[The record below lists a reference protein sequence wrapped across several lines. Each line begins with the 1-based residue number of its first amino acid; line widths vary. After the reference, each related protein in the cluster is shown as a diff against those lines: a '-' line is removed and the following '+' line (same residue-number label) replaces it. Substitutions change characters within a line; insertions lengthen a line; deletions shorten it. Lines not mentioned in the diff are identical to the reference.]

1 MLVKFANSAAVLP
14 LVTARLLYKF
24 SGAVNKLAKLIKG
37 EDNMQSNQILIKNK
51 TGLHARPASEF
62 VKAAGKFKSAITI
75 EFKDKKINAKSIVHV
90 LSAGISAGS
99 TIVLTAEGEDEQ
111 QAIETLTDV
120 IDKFEE

>member
-1 MLVKFANSAAVLP
+1 
-14 LVTARLLYKF
+14 
-24 SGAVNKLAKLIKG
+24 
-37 EDNMQSNQILIKNK
+37 MQSNQILIKNK